1 MSIGTRIR
9 EARKSLGLTQK
20 ALGELAGIAEP
31 TVRKYESDRLHPKYE
46 TLEKLAAPLQVTA
59 DYLRDGKKR
68 LGDWLPPD
76 GPGET
81 LALPLDRGLCDQL
94 SALAARRGTA
104 PEALAAQLLS
114 DAVFAAL
121 EAELREE

>member
-9 EARKSLGLTQK
+9 ETRKARGLTQK
-20 ALGELAGIAEP
+20 ALGDQAGIAEP
-31 TVRKYESDRLHPKYE
+31 TIRKYESDRLHPKYE

-68 LGDWLPPD
+68 LGDWLPPSA
-76 GPGET
+76 GET
-81 LALPLDRGLCDQL
+81 LQLPADPGLCAQL
-94 SALAARRGTA
+94 SALAEQRGKT
-104 PEALAAQLLS
+104 PEELAVELLS

-121 EAELREE
+121 EAELQAE